1 MMTNA
6 AWKWLLWGIPA
17 LVCCQAPHKEV
28 YPAWRNTP
36 MGEEGLRPWESS
48 CGEFPLCGDSRY
60 NEIVTRCG
68 QTLRSTA
75 GTREAENAQ
84 MVLLENDLPHA
95 ESLPGGRIVI
105 FSGFLGEMR
114 HEAELAFVLAHEL
127 GHVQARHPEKEQDL
141 LRTAAGQRD
150 TAARRIRC
158 ELEAD
163 REGLLLMARAGY
175 DPRVGLRFWDRFTG
189 TQQAILM
196 QQLSDTHPSHEER
209 IRALNALLPE
219 AMLLYHAAPQK
230 HGAGRDISRRP
241 AGRR

>member
-1 MMTNA
+1 MKKA
-6 AWKWLLWGIPA
+6 IFCLA
-17 LVCCQAPHKEV
+17 LVLTGCMASQHV
-28 YPAWRNTP
+28 DFSSNLNTP
-36 MGEEGLRPWESS
+36 MGEEELRSWESS

-60 NEIVTRCG
+60 NEIATRCG

-75 GTREAENAQ
+75 GTQEATNAQ
-84 MVLLENDLPHA
+84 IVLLENNLPHA
-95 ESLPGGRIVI
+95 ESLPRGRIVI

-141 LRTAAGQRD
+141 LRTAEGQRD

-189 TQQAILM
+189 TQQAIQM
-196 QQLSDTHPSHEER
+196 QQLSGTHPSHEER
-209 IRALNALLPE
+209 IRTLKELLPE
-219 AMLLYHAAPQK
+219 AMRLYRAAP
-230 HGAGRDISRRP
+230 HPRGAGSP
-241 AGRR
+241 L